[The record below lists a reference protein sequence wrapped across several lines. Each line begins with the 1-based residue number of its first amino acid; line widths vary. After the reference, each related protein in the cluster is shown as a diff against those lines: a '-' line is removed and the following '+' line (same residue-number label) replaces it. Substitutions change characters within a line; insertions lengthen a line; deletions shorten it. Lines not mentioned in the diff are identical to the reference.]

1 MERKKE
7 MIEELLVST
16 LRLATPLIFAAL
28 GGLFSERSGVIQI
41 GLEGMMLVG
50 ALAAATATTF
60 TGAPWLGVSAAVMV
74 GIMWAQIYGFFV
86 LKIKA
91 DQIIS
96 ATALNLLAFG
106 LCPFFTKIVFDST
119 GSTPSIAI
127 EDRLQSEFMWMALI
141 LVVVTAFM
149 IRFTRFGL
157 WIQFAGESPSAL
169 QSAGV
174 SVGLVRSLSLALTG
188 ALAGLGGASLSIS
201 LASSYSPGMTAGR
214 GFMALAA
221 LIFGAWRPIP
231 TLAACLLFA
240 FVDAAQIRMQGA
252 STFIPVQL
260 VQIMP
265 YLVTMVALIG
275 FFGHQ
280 RVPKGLGKHV

>member
-1 MERKKE
+1 
-7 MIEELLVST
+7 MIEELLLST
-16 LRLATPLIFAAL
+16 LRLSTPLVFAAL

-50 ALAAATATTF
+50 ALAAASATTF
-60 TGAPWLGVSAAVMV
+60 TGSAWTGVLAGASV
-74 GIMWAQIYGFFV
+74 GMIWALIYAFFV

-119 GSTPSIAI
+119 GATPSIPI
-127 EDRLQSEFMWMALI
+127 EQRLGSEFMWMAFALVLI
-141 LVVVTAFM
+141 TALLL
-149 IRFTRFGL
+149 RYSRFGL

-174 SVGLVRSLSLALTG
+174 SVGLVRSISLAFTG

-201 LASSYSPGMTAGR
+201 LASSYAPNMTAGR

-221 LIFGAWRPIP
+221 LIFGAWRPLP

-240 FVDAAQIRMQGA
+240 FVDAAQIRLQGSA
-252 STFIPVQL
+252 TFIPVQV
-260 VQIMP
+260 VQILP
-265 YLVTMVALIG
+265 YLVTIVALVG